1 MSTSLNAIVQAISE
15 PNNRYRDPS
24 TPIRQKLEALWEIGD
39 RLIKLGVTKPHSV
52 GWAVQRETRGLI
64 KRPTVFR
71 SHKIRTIWSSKEE
84 LLRDLGELQG
94 LSRLTELFPLID
106 PGQAVR
112 SRLSATEI
120 ADLYKHA
127 CSDDARQFKA
137 CVGALKRQ
145 LTHGKLGK
153 SLDRSK
159 HLAKLRD
166 VVFNFKAFQSFLLKL
181 VEHASQ
187 DEREHIREVIAADEL
202 RAFSNMR
209 IALTT
214 KDNYRLYK
222 QLSPMTSNSGNSEFK
237 FLYDRFRVILDRTSD
252 VERARLRRLISAE
265 AFAQM
270 SDLVS
275 SLTSEAGV
283 EDFKAR
289 QKIAIPF

>member
-1 MSTSLNAIVQAISE
+1 MSTSVNAIVQVISE
-15 PNNRYRDPS
+15 PNNRYRDS
-24 TPIRQKLEALWEIGD
+24 ATPIRQKLEALWEIGD
-39 RLIKLGVTKPHSV
+39 RLIKLGVSKLHSV

-71 SHKIRTIWSSKEE
+71 SHKIRTIWSTKEE

-94 LSRLTELFPLID
+94 LSRLTELLPIID
-106 PGQAVR
+106 PGQGVR
-112 SRLSATEI
+112 GRLSATEI

-127 CSDDARQFKA
+127 CSNNARKFKVR
-137 CVGALKRQ
+137 VGALKKQ
-145 LTHGKLGK
+145 LSHGKLGK

-159 HLAKLRD
+159 HLPKLRE
-166 VVFNFKAFQSFLLKL
+166 VVFNFRAFKSSLLKL
-181 VEHASQ
+181 VEHASE
-187 DEREHIREVIAADEL
+187 DAREQIREIIPAHEL
-202 RAFSNMR
+202 RAFSNMC

-222 QLSPMTSNSGNSEFK
+222 RLSPMTSNSGNSEFK
-237 FLYDRFRVILDRTSD
+237 FLFDRFRVTLDKTSD

>member
-1 MSTSLNAIVQAISE
+1 MPASVNAIVKAISE

-24 TPIRQKLEALWEIGD
+24 MPIGKKLEALWEIGD
-39 RLIKLGVTKPHSV
+39 RLIKIGVTKPHSV

-71 SHKIRTIWSSKEE
+71 SHKIRTIWPSKVD
-84 LLRDLGELQG
+84 LLKDLGELQG
-94 LSRLTELFPLID
+94 LSRLTALLPLID
-106 PGQAVR
+106 PGQPVR
-112 SRLSATEI
+112 SRLSATEV

-127 CSDDARQFKA
+127 CFDDARQFKA
-137 CVGALKRQ
+137 HVGALKKQ
-145 LTHGKLGK
+145 LGHGKLGK

-159 HLAKLRD
+159 HLAKLRE
-166 VVFNFKAFQSFLLKL
+166 VVLNFKTLQSFLLKL
-181 VEHASQ
+181 VEQESSE
-187 DEREHIREVIAADEL
+187 EREHFREIIPADEL
-202 RAFSNMR
+202 RAFSNMC
-209 IALTT
+209 IAVTT
-214 KDNYRLYK
+214 KDNYRLYR
-222 QLSPMTSNSGNSEFK
+222 QLSPLTSNSGNSEFK
-237 FLYDRFRVILDRTSD
+237 FLYDRFRMILDKTSD